1 MRQGKRRASDV
12 VKPDQFASV
21 LRSGSASAAETGTIQ
36 KLLCSRSAVATENSE
51 NAEKS
56 RVLGLT
62 AVVSPACLS
71 MCVHRRRSCPPIPW
85 PGRSGIGEPCSPSSA
100 ARSSANGRVDPVCLR
115 STACS
120 GSCSPSES
128 PGLGILRGSAQTARV
143 QRLCARPIGTRER
156 SNGEPLRVT
165 STFSPRASNSVPMPD
180 LERNVRVETTDIASD
195 ATRSNLSNSA
205 TLSLREPGLLAA
217 V

>member
-1 MRQGKRRASDV
+1 V

-36 KLLCSRSAVATENSE
+36 KLLSSRSAVATENSE

-85 PGRSGIGEPCSPSSA
+85 PGRSGIGEPCSP
-100 ARSSANGRVDPVCLR
+100 
-115 STACS
+115 
-120 GSCSPSES
+120 
-128 PGLGILRGSAQTARV
+128 
-143 QRLCARPIGTRER
+143 
-156 SNGEPLRVT
+156 
-165 STFSPRASNSVPMPD
+165 
-180 LERNVRVETTDIASD
+180 VETTDIASD

>member
-1 MRQGKRRASDV
+1 MLKHV
-12 VKPDQFASV
+12 
-21 LRSGSASAAETGTIQ
+21 
-36 KLLCSRSAVATENSE
+36 
-51 NAEKS
+51 
-56 RVLGLT
+56 
-62 AVVSPACLS
+62 
-71 MCVHRRRSCPPIPW
+71 
-85 PGRSGIGEPCSPSSA
+85 
-100 ARSSANGRVDPVCLR
+100 RSSSPFLPADSVAGPFWNWRTLLSVISCTFFVANGRVDPVCLR

-205 TLSLREPGLLAA
+205 TLSLREPGLLA
-217 V
+217 VV